1 MARVVSEVVQTNRAM
16 AEKLPGLGSLV
27 SFGAGAAG
35 KVIGATQVDAL
46 VGAAA
51 GQGAGFAVRRLN
63 AIVVDTLRDPGTR
76 AAVLE
81 VYGLYADQP
90 LTGLQRAMTLEQAQH
105 LAGLVQDV
113 VIDAAP
119 SAPVQ
124 ALVRAVAEGFVA
136 TYADHPV
143 SELVA
148 DLGVDAEAVTAHV
161 TTLAARAI
169 TAAREA
175 GELEP
180 MVRSRLA
187 PFWESPEVAALLGD

>member
-1 MARVVSEVVQTNRAM
+1 M
-16 AEKLPGLGSLV
+16 
-27 SFGAGAAG
+27 
-35 KVIGATQVDAL
+35 
-46 VGAAA
+46 
-51 GQGAGFAVRRLN
+51 RRLN

-105 LAGLVQDV
+105 LAGLVQDL

-119 SAPVQ
+119 SGPVLG
-124 ALVRAVAEGFVA
+124 LVHAVVEGFLA
-136 TYADHPV
+136 TYGEHPV

-148 DLGVDAEAVTAHV
+148 DLGLDADSIATHV
-161 TTLAARAI
+161 TPLVARAVRAARG
-169 TAAREA
+169 A

-180 MVRSRLA
+180 MVRARLA
-187 PFWESPEVAALLGD
+187 PFWESPEVAAILGSAD